1 MEFNRLVALI
11 FLLSAGCQG
20 FHVNRNI
27 VPFQTDSFRDN
38 IATINGVEFEVYDTL
53 SSNYDVHSQH
63 EAEKDQVENPA
74 ERIIDE
80 RKQEMNH
87 RPIIGI
93 LAQELSSSLEPWYGD
108 NYTSY
113 IGAAYVKYVEQA
125 GARVVPVLINQDD
138 DYYDTIF
145 KSTNGL
151 LIPGGA
157 VSIVDSGYAKAGKI
171 LFQKATASGSYWPI
185 WGTCLGFEL
194 LAYLSNEE
202 QRNLKSCSSQQQP
215 LALELTDDYSAS
227 YFASQTPDDVTE
239 ILATQNV
246 TINFHRWCLTPENF
260 TKFEALKNF
269 WNVLSTNRDWDGLEF
284 ISLMEAKHY
293 PIWGSQYHPEKNA
306 YEWTRK
312 YPDIPHFKDA
322 IHASAHQAEFFI
334 EQTRKNLNSFA
345 SRDEEE
351 KYLIYSYQPEFT
363 GDIEIDYSMQQCYL
377 F

>member
-1 MEFNRLVALI
+1 MGFHIDSNRLR
-11 FLLSAGCQG
+11 
-20 FHVNRNI
+20 FHS
-27 VPFQTDSFRDN
+27 DSSNHRLDE
-38 IATINGVEFEVYDTL
+38 IHAEMHTSLDDDTVIINGVKFELQDTL
-53 SSNYDVHSQH
+53 SKTYHETEKKEVVNLSENVNNGDTKEINY
-63 EAEKDQVENPA
+63 
-74 ERIIDE
+74 
-80 RKQEMNH
+80 

-93 LAQELSSSLEPWYGD
+93 LAQELSSSLEPWYGE

-113 IGAAYVKYVEQA
+113 IGAAYVKYIEQA
-125 GARVVPVLINQDD
+125 GARVVPVLINQTDE
-138 DYYDTIF
+138 YYDTIF

-171 LFQKATASGSYWPI
+171 LFQKATNSESYWPI

-202 QRNLKSCSSQQQP
+202 ERNLKSCSSQQQP
-215 LALELTDDYSAS
+215 LALELTDDYATS
-227 YFASQTPDDVTE
+227 YFAKQTPDEVTE
-239 ILATQNV
+239 ILSTQNV
-246 TINFHRWCLTPENF
+246 TVNFHRWCLTPENF
-260 TKFEALKNF
+260 TKFEALRNF
-269 WNVLSTNRDWDGLEF
+269 WNVLSTNKDWDGLEF

-322 IHASAHQAEFFI
+322 IHVSAHQAEFFV
-334 EQTRKNLNSFA
+334 EETRKNLNSFA
-345 SRDEEE
+345 NREEE
-351 KYLIYSYQPEFT
+351 EQYLIYGYQPEFT
-363 GDIEIDYSMQQCYL
+363 GDAEIDFSMQQSYL